1 MSQYHNRWDEQQ
13 AVPRVPRQDR
23 HHHHQAGQQAGGA
36 RTVRAHQ
43 PPDRQTEEPEIE
55 QAELADNEE
64 FVFRG
69 STHPNMVLSGLNILR
84 RENSFTDVKIKV
96 DESEFSVHKCVLS
109 SFSPY
114 FKAMFTAGLV
124 ETEQDV
130 VTLNGVEP
138 GMISGLI
145 DYAYT
150 GEISITKHN
159 VQSMLSAANLLEIL
173 PVRDACCQF
182 LDKVRQNTC
191 SHSSLFSDLLFR
203 IWTSPTVL
211 VSTALLRSTP
221 ARI

>member
-1 MSQYHNRWDEQQ
+1 
-13 AVPRVPRQDR
+13 
-23 HHHHQAGQQAGGA
+23 
-36 RTVRAHQ
+36 
-43 PPDRQTEEPEIE
+43 
-55 QAELADNEE
+55 
-64 FVFRG
+64 
-69 STHPNMVLSGLNILR
+69 MVLSGLNILR

-182 LDKVRQNTC
+182 LDKVRQKTC

-221 ARI
+221 AQI